1 MTDGRV
7 MRAVRGAI
15 SVPEDTAASI
25 RERTAELLQAVM
37 ERNGLTPDDLVSII
51 LTATEDLSAEFP
63 AAGARDIGLS
73 AVPLLC
79 AREIPVPG
87 SMPMCIRVLVHCHA
101 EAGREMRHAYL
112 GEARKLRTDLP
123 D

>member
-1 MTDGRV
+1 MSGARIL
-7 MRAVRGAI
+7 RAVRGAI
-15 SVPEDTAASI
+15 SVPEDTADSI

-37 ERNGLTPDDLVSII
+37 ERNGLTEDDLVSII

-63 AAGARDIGLS
+63 AVGARDIGLS

-101 EAGREMRHAYL
+101 DPARPMRHAYL
-112 GEARKLRTDLP
+112 GEARGLRTDLT

>member
-1 MTDGRV
+1 VSDGRV
-7 MRAVRGAI
+7 LRAVRGAI

-25 RERTAELLQAVM
+25 RERTAELLEAVM
-37 ERNGLTPDDLVSII
+37 ERNGLRHEDLISII

-87 SMPMCIRVLVHCHA
+87 SMPMCIRVLVHCTV
-101 EAGREMRHAYL
+101 EADREMRHAYL

>member
-1 MTDGRV
+1 MSDGRV
-7 MRAVRGAI
+7 LRAVRGAI
-15 SVPEDTAASI
+15 SVPEDSAASI
-25 RERTAELLQAVM
+25 RERTAELLEAVM
-37 ERNGLTPDDLVSII
+37 ERNGLRHEDLISII

-87 SMPMCIRVLVHCHA
+87 SMPMCIRVLVHCTV
-101 EAGREMRHAYL
+101 EADREMRHAYL

>member
-1 MTDGRV
+1 
-7 MRAVRGAI
+7 
-15 SVPEDTAASI
+15 
-25 RERTAELLQAVM
+25 VM
-37 ERNGLTPDDLVSII
+37 ERNGLRHEDLISII

-87 SMPMCIRVLVHCHA
+87 SMPMCIRVLVHCTV
-101 EAGREMRHAYL
+101 EADREMRHAYL

>member
-1 MTDGRV
+1 MSDGRV
-7 MRAVRGAI
+7 LRAVRGAI

-25 RERTAELLQAVM
+25 RERTAELLEAVM
-37 ERNGLTPDDLVSII
+37 ERNGLRPEDLVSII

-87 SMPMCIRVLVHCHA
+87 SMPMCIRVLVHCTA

-112 GEARKLRTDLP
+112 GEARRLRTDLP

>member
-1 MTDGRV
+1 MSDGRV
-7 MRAVRGAI
+7 LRAVRGAI

-37 ERNGLTPDDLVSII
+37 ERNGLDPEDLISII

-101 EAGREMRHAYL
+101 DPARQMRHAYL

>member
-1 MTDGRV
+1 MSGTRIL
-7 MRAVRGAI
+7 RAVRGAI
-15 SVPEDTAASI
+15 SVPEDTADSI
-25 RERTAELLQAVM
+25 RVRTAELLQAVM
-37 ERNGLTPDDLVSII
+37 ERNGLAEEDLVSII

-63 AAGARDIGLS
+63 AVGARDIGLS

-101 EAGREMRHAYL
+101 DPARPMRHAYL
-112 GEARKLRTDLP
+112 GEARSLRTDLS

>member
-7 MRAVRGAI
+7 LRAVRGAI

-25 RERTAELLQAVM
+25 RERTAELLRAVM
-37 ERNGLTPDDLVSII
+37 ERNDLEPDHLVSII

-63 AAGARDIGLS
+63 AVGARDIGLS

-87 SMPMCIRVLVHCHA
+87 SMPMCIRVLVHCYA
-101 EAGREMRHAYL
+101 DPAREMRHAYL
-112 GEARKLRTDLP
+112 GEARSLRTDLT

>member
-1 MTDGRV
+1 MSDGRV
-7 MRAVRGAI
+7 LRAVRGAI
-15 SVPEDTAASI
+15 SVPEDTAAAI
-25 RERTAELLQAVM
+25 RERTAELLRAVL
-37 ERNGLTPDDLVSII
+37 ERNALEPDDLVSII

-101 EAGREMRHAYL
+101 DPSRPMRHAYM
-112 GEARKLRTDLP
+112 GEARALRADLP

>member
-1 MTDGRV
+1 

-15 SVPEDTAASI
+15 SVPEDTADAI

-37 ERNGLTPDDLVSII
+37 ERNGLVEEDLVSII

-63 AAGARDIGLS
+63 AVGARDIGLS

-112 GEARKLRTDLP
+112 GEARSLRVDLS

>member
-1 MTDGRV
+1 MSDGRV
-7 MRAVRGAI
+7 LRAVRGAI
-15 SVPEDTAASI
+15 SVPEDTAAAI
-25 RERTAELLQAVM
+25 RERTAELLRAVL
-37 ERNGLTPDDLVSII
+37 ERNGLEADDLVSII

-101 EAGREMRHAYL
+101 DPARPMRHAYL
-112 GEARKLRTDLP
+112 GDARGLRTDLP

>member
-1 MTDGRV
+1 MNGRV
-7 MRAVRGAI
+7 LRGIRGAI
-15 SVPEDTAASI
+15 TVPEDTSGAI
-25 RERTAELLQAVM
+25 RERTAELLRAVL
-37 ERNGLTPDDLVSII
+37 ERNGLEPGDLVSII

-87 SMPMCIRVLVHCHA
+87 SMPMCIRVLVHCYLDPA
-101 EAGREMRHAYL
+101 RETRHAYL
-112 GEARKLRTDLP
+112 GHARALRTDLP
-123 D
+123 G

>member
-1 MTDGRV
+1 MSDGRV
-7 MRAVRGAI
+7 LRAVRGAI
-15 SVPEDTAASI
+15 SVPEDTATAI
-25 RERTAELLQAVM
+25 RERTAELLLAVL
-37 ERNGLTPDDLVSII
+37 ERNGLEPGDLVSII

-73 AVPLLC
+73 GVPLLC

-101 EAGREMRHAYL
+101 DPSRPMRHAYM
-112 GEARKLRTDLP
+112 GEARALRTDLP